1 MTLSQVPLRNRSIRY
16 VRGVGPQR
24 LNQLAQLGIHTIE
37 DACYYPPRRYEDR
50 TRLVPI
56 RDMVPGEF
64 ATVRGRI
71 RAKGLRRARRG
82 LAIVETALEDSS
94 GVAYAR

>member
-1 MTLSQVPLRNRSIRY
+1 MTVSQVPLRSRSIRY

-24 LNQLAQLGIHTIE
+24 LTQLAQLGIQTIE

-56 RDMVPGEF
+56 REVVVGEM
-64 ATVRGRI
+64 TTIRGRL
-71 RAKGLRRARRG
+71 RAKGLRPPLFG
-82 LAIVETALEDSS
+82 
-94 GVAYAR
+94 